1 MAQNQN
7 NQWPKAIVAVLGTVA
22 ISATAYFLKEPDV
35 MWSMILLLF
44 LVNSFD

>member
-7 NQWPKAIVAVLGTVA
+7 SQWPKAIVAVLGTAA
-22 ISATAYFLKEPDV
+22 ISAASYFLKEPDV